1 MVRALA
7 GNPKLIIVHE
17 PTAGLDPEERL
28 RVYRLFGELAEDRTV
43 MLSNHIVEDVAVRC
57 PPVAVTC
64 TRRVI
69 AESTRTE
76 EKTALT
82 GSMFEGAV
90 ESTALA
96 DFEQRWGVT

>member
-1 MVRALA
+1 
-7 GNPKLIIVHE
+7 
-17 PTAGLDPEERL
+17 
-28 RVYRLFGELAEDRTV
+28 